1 MHFETVRLDSLFVK
15 PPMPTYLSCAGSILT
30 FSPPTI
36 SDEEWLEIRNGLIF
50 PDEPSVNLRYADI
63 YNEIHKS

>member
-15 PPMPTYLSCAGSILT
+15 TPDADLPKLCRKYPYFFTS
-30 FSPPTI
+30 TI

-50 PDEPSVNLRYADI
+50 PDEP
-63 YNEIHKS
+63 